1 MSPSNL
7 GALDLSSISV
17 FARLVSF
24 NLGQQL
30 LHCFKFIVEDPV
42 YAIPEA

>member
-7 GALDLSSISV
+7 GALDLSSVSG
-17 FARLVSF
+17 FTRLVSF
-24 NLGQQL
+24 NLGWQ